1 MLSDAGDRTVTRW
14 VGQSLLRLEDPPL
27 LTGDGRFVA
36 DLAVNASFLRFVRSP
51 IAHGRIVS
59 IDGPDS
65 VTMFTADDLADVRP
79 VRPLLHRDDYRPVD
93 QPVLARGKVRF
104 VGEPVAVVVAGS
116 PEEAED
122 AAEQVFVEIDP
133 MDHVIDASAATS
145 PGSPSVHDHVP
156 GNVVVDAR
164 LQTDGVDE
172 VFAGA
177 AEVVEFDLR
186 SRRESAMPL
195 ETRGSVASYDR
206 RSSRT
211 TLISSVQS
219 PHVIRTVIADLIGMP
234 ESDLRVVAPD
244 VGGAFGQKFC
254 LAVEDVVAV
263 WVARRLRAT
272 VSWVEDRRENLMA
285 GFHSRDHHY
294 RVRGA
299 FDGDARLLAVDADL
313 LCNVGAYSC
322 YPVTC
327 GVEPLMALAEL
338 PGPYDFRVYRV
349 RSRGV
354 ATNTCPMAPYRGVAR
369 PVITLAMER
378 LMDLAA
384 RRFDIEP
391 DEIRRRNLIRRFPYP
406 SVTGL
411 VYDEGSYL
419 ESLERASEVIDLVGF
434 RERQAA
440 ARDRGR
446 YLGVG
451 FSVFSERTG
460 YGTGAFAARSMD
472 VTPGYETV
480 DLTMDP
486 SGHVEVRIGASPHG
500 QGLETSL
507 AQLIGDELGVEPG
520 TVGVVHGDT
529 DRTPYGWGTFAS
541 RSLVIAGGAAKLAS
555 GLLRTKISRIA
566 ADQLEAAPEDIVIS
580 GGVARVSGT
589 DAGISL
595 AALARLSYHSSHLL
609 EEGMTPGLTAVATY
623 DPAGTFS
630 NACHAAVV
638 EVDPETGGVTL
649 ERFVVV
655 EDAGVL
661 INPMIVEGQLHGG
674 ITQGIAG
681 ALYEE
686 IVYDA
691 DGNILTTS
699 LMDYLPPTLAEV
711 PEIEIHHL
719 VTVSDATITGAKGVG
734 EGGTIGAPAA
744 ILNAVSDALRP
755 LGVEVNE
762 TPATPSRLRRLIRQN
777 ERIPA

>member
-1 MLSDAGDRTVTRW
+1 MTPWS
-14 VGQSLLRLEDPPL
+14 GQPLPRREDPPL

-36 DLAVNASFLRFVRSP
+36 DVARDGSFLRFVRSP
-51 IAHGRIVS
+51 VPHGRIVS
-59 IDGPDS
+59 VEAPDH
-65 VTMFTADDLADVRP
+65 VRIFTADDLADVRP
-79 VRPLLHRDDYRPVD
+79 IRPLLHRDDYRPVD
-93 QPVLARGKVRF
+93 QPVLARERVRF
-104 VGEPVAVVVAGS
+104 VGEPVAVVVAAS

-122 AAEQVFVEIDP
+122 AAEQVFIDIEP
-133 MDHVIDASAATS
+133 RSHVTAAAAAIR
-145 PGSPSVHDHVP
+145 PGSPAVHDHVP
-156 GNVVVDAR
+156 DNLVVDAKF
-164 LQTDGVDE
+164 QTDGVDE
-172 VFAGA
+172 VFAA
-177 AEVVEFDLR
+177 ADEVVEFDLR

-195 ETRGSVASYDR
+195 EARGSMASYDPR
-206 RSSRT
+206 TSRI
-211 TLISSVQS
+211 TLVASVQS
-219 PHVIRTVIADLIGMP
+219 PHVVRTIIADLIGMP
-234 ESDLRVVAPD
+234 ESDLRVVVPD

-254 LAVEDVVAV
+254 LAVEDVVTV
-263 WVARRLRAT
+263 WLARHLRAT
-272 VSWVEDRRENLMA
+272 VSWVEDRKENLMA
-285 GFHSRDHHY
+285 GFHSRDHDY

-299 FDGDARLLAVDADL
+299 FDHGARLLAVDAEL

-322 YPVTC
+322 FPVTC
-327 GVEPLMALAEL
+327 GVEPLMALAEF

-354 ATNTCPMAPYRGVAR
+354 TTNTCPMAPYRGVSR

-384 RRFDIEP
+384 ARFGIEA
-391 DEIRRRNLIRRFPYP
+391 DEIRRRNLIRRFPY
-406 SVTGL
+406 SSATGL

-419 ESLERASEVIDLVGF
+419 ESLETARDAIGLAAF
-434 RERQAA
+434 RDRQAVA
-440 ARDRGR
+440 LEDGR

-460 YGTGAFAARSMD
+460 YGTEAFAARSMD
-472 VTPGYETV
+472 ITPGYETV
-480 DLTMDP
+480 DLLMDP
-486 SGHVEVRIGASPHG
+486 SGNVEARLGANPHG
-500 QGLETSL
+500 QGLGTSL
-507 AQLIGDELGVEPG
+507 SQLIADELGVHPE
-520 TVGVVHGDT
+520 TVRIVHGDT

-555 GLLRTKISRIA
+555 GLLRSKLAAIA
-566 ADQLEAAPEDIVIS
+566 AEQLEAAPEDIVIG

-589 DAGISL
+589 DAGIGV
-595 AALARLSYHSSHLL
+595 AGLARSAYHSSHRLGP
-609 EEGMTPGLTAVATY
+609 GMAPGLSAVATY

-638 EVDPETGGVTL
+638 EVDPETGGVMV

-661 INPMIVEGQLHGG
+661 INPMIVDGQLHGG

-686 IVYDA
+686 IVYDEE
-691 DGNILTTS
+691 GNILTTS
-699 LMDYLPPTLAEV
+699 LMDYLPPTMAEI

-719 VTVSDATITGAKGVG
+719 VTVSDATITGAKGLG

-744 ILNAVSDALRP
+744 IINAISDALRP

-762 TPATPSRLRRLIRQN
+762 TPATPARLRRLIRQKEQ

>member
-1 MLSDAGDRTVTRW
+1 MTPWIGR
-14 VGQSLLRLEDPPL
+14 SLPRLEDPPL
-27 LTGDGRFVA
+27 LTGDGRFAADVA
-36 DLAVNASFLRFVRSP
+36 RNASFLRFVRSP
-51 IAHGRIVS
+51 VPSGRIVS
-59 IDGPDS
+59 IDAPDH
-65 VTMFTADDLADVRP
+65 VTVFTGADLAGVRP

-93 QPVLARGKVRF
+93 QPVLALDRVRF

-122 AAEQVFVEIDP
+122 AAEQVFVEIEP
-133 MDHVIDASAATS
+133 WQHVTTASEAIRLGA
-145 PGSPSVHDHVP
+145 PAVHDHVP
-156 GNVVVDAR
+156 DNLLVDAR
-164 LQTDGVDE
+164 FQTDGVDE
-172 VFAGA
+172 VFAA
-177 AEVVEFDLR
+177 ADEVVEFGLR

-195 ETRGSVASYDR
+195 ETRGSTASFDP
-206 RSSRT
+206 RSSRV
-211 TLISSVQS
+211 TLTSSVQS
-219 PHVIRTVIADLIGMP
+219 PHVVRTIIADLIGMP
-234 ESDLRVVAPD
+234 ESDLRVVVPD

-263 WVARRLRAT
+263 WLARRLRNT

-285 GFHSRDHHY
+285 GFHSRDHEY

-299 FDGDARLLAVDADL
+299 FDGDARLLAVDAEL

-322 YPVTC
+322 FPVTC

-354 ATNTCPMAPYRGVAR
+354 ATNTCPMAPYRGVSR

-384 RRFDIEP
+384 ARFGVEP
-391 DEIRRRNLIRRFPYP
+391 AEIRRRNLIGWFPYT
-406 SVTGL
+406 SATGL

-419 ESLERASEVIDLVGF
+419 ESLETARDTVDLAAF
-434 RERQAA
+434 RQRQAA
-440 ARDRGR
+440 ALGEGR

-460 YGTGAFAARSMD
+460 YGTEAFAARSMD
-472 VTPGYETV
+472 ITPGYETV
-480 DLTMDP
+480 DLVMDP
-486 SGHVEVRIGASPHG
+486 SGNVEARLGANPHG
-500 QGLETSL
+500 QGLGTSL
-507 AQLIGDELGVEPG
+507 AQLIADELGVEPG
-520 TVGVVHGDT
+520 TVRIVHGDT

-555 GLLRTKISRIA
+555 GILRSKIAAIA

-580 GGVARVSGT
+580 EGVARVSGT
-589 DAGISL
+589 DSGIGV
-595 AALARLSYHSSHLL
+595 AALARSSYHSSHRL
-609 EEGMTPGLTAVATY
+609 GPGVTPGLSAVATY

-638 EVDPETGGVTL
+638 EVDPETGGVTV

-661 INPMIVEGQLHGG
+661 INPMIVDGQLHGG
-674 ITQGIAG
+674 VTQGIAG

-686 IVYDA
+686 IVYDE

-699 LMDYLPPTLAEV
+699 LMDYLPPTMAEI
-711 PEIEIHHL
+711 PEIETHHL
-719 VTVSDATITGAKGVG
+719 VTVSDASITGAKGLG

-744 ILNAVSDALRP
+744 IINAISDALRP

-762 TPATPSRLRRLIRQN
+762 TPATPSRLRSLIRKN